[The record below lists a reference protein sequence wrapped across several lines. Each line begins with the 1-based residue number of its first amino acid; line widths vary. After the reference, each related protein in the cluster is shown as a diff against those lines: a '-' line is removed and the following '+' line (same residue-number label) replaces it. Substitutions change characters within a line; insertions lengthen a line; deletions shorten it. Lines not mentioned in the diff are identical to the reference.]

1 MQYMYFI
8 SFLISLKVN
17 DQCDF
22 LPESCILL
30 LGGNLKNAICKINL
44 NNLTSKNHLLKFCIK
59 IVAYYST

>member
-22 LPESCILL
+22 PPESCSLL
-30 LGGNLKNAICKINL
+30 LGGNFKNAIFKINL
-44 NNLTSKNHLLKFCIK
+44 NLTSKNHIPLDAK
-59 IVAYYST
+59 Y